1 MNPQIQNV
9 FRKRK
14 ITYTIVFVVIL
25 GVYFFASA
33 ITQFHLQEGLA
44 AFPKAFLWIGQN
56 LIPDAL
62 AIRRFPKIMDKLI
75 ETALLS
81 VAVTVIA
88 AVFAF
93 ALSLFGSESTGRSCI
108 MKRIV
113 RIIAAFFR
121 NVPDVVWAMLLMFSF
136 GQNILTWIFLPV
148 LYHIR
153 NADPCVYR
161 NH

>member
-33 ITQFHLQEGLA
+33 ITQFHLQEACRIPESISLDRSESDTGCTGDSAVSENHGQADRNSA
-44 AFPKAFLWIGQN
+44 AFCGGNGNCRCVCICADPVRFRVHRPQLHHETHRANHCCLFPECSRCGLGNASDVFLWAEH
-56 LIPDAL
+56 PD
-62 AIRRFPKIMDKLI
+62 
-75 ETALLS
+75 
-81 VAVTVIA
+81 
-88 AVFAF
+88 
-93 ALSLFGSESTGRSCI
+93 
-108 MKRIV
+108 RI
-113 RIIAAFFR
+113 FR
-121 NVPDVVWAMLLMFSF
+121 
-136 GQNILTWIFLPV
+136 PV